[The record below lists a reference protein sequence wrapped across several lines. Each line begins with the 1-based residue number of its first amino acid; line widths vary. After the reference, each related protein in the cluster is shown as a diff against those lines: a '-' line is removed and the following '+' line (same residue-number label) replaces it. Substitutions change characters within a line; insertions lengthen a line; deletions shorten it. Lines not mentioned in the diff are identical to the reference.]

1 LLDDI
6 PKFWERDYLVNI
18 YYYLGNDCDKN
29 MWNKITSSCC
39 FLINQQ
45 IRLLQY
51 SNMAKSC
58 KVGEAGWIFG
68 AYNRI
73 HGQIVKICRDLPPSD
88 WLQEIGHCVL
98 FECPHRDFGVGQPSG
113 LLLQPQALRAS
124 AEIRPAADMKNPS
137 IRIQKISG
145 SIITT
150 SLRPHWNH
158 G

>member
-1 LLDDI
+1 
-6 PKFWERDYLVNI
+6 
-18 YYYLGNDCDKN
+18 
-29 MWNKITSSCC
+29 
-39 FLINQQ
+39 
-45 IRLLQY
+45 
-51 SNMAKSC
+51 MAKSC
-58 KVGEAGWIFG
+58 KVGEAGGIFG

-73 HGQIVKICRDLPPSD
+73 HGQIVKICRDLFPSD

-124 AEIRPAADMKNPS
+124 AEIGRSAADMTNPS

-150 SLRPHWNH
+150 SLSSLTGIMVNKGNH
-158 G
+158 PQMAELFRLVNYYNLPRNIDYRQNKHKTTYKRETTNS